1 MLKRAYLL
9 HLDSIS
15 ILMRK
20 DLQTRGEQV
29 VQTHYSYNECRIDAI
44 NFTIAAFTHNTI
56 YSK

>member
-9 HLDSIS
+9 LLDSIA

-20 DLQTRGEQV
+20 DLQTRSEQV
-29 VQTHYSYNECRIDAI
+29 EQTHYSYNECWINAI